1 MSNPEK
7 TEEVRAPKPVAE
19 NLIAQ
24 ALATADDFGH
34 EMRVKGL
41 LESNGGK
48 VVHGWTYLDP
58 LEQKPRQFDLRC
70 RIVEPQHGVFHLQLA
85 TECKNLN
92 ADAPLIISGS
102 KRTKSEAFHDFV
114 VSDPTAGGVRIRVM
128 RAQTESYLYRQDE
141 FVGKSLLRLKP
152 NKDGT
157 ALVPG
162 SALESEIYNRW
173 TQALSSADELCK
185 KAALVA
191 ENNTRVISTLV
202 LPLVVVPDGSLWIA
216 EYGTDGAI
224 ISGPAAVPSATLFV
238 NHEVVVR
245 PQNNWMNLT
254 HVHFFTFSGLRR
266 FLAELH
272 TAGSWSDWF
281 PSSATEHKPPVH

>member
-7 TEEVRAPKPVAE
+7 AE
-19 NLIAQ
+19 AARDPSAGSAELIAK
-24 ALATADDFGH
+24 ALAAADDFGH

-70 RIVEPQHGVFHLQLA
+70 RIDEPQHGDFHLRLA
-85 TECKNLN
+85 VECKNL
-92 ADAPLIISGS
+92 AAEAPLIVSGS
-102 KRTKSEAFHDFV
+102 KRTRAESFHDFV
-114 VSDPTAGGVRIRVM
+114 VSDPSAGGVRIRVM
-128 RAQTESYLYRQDE
+128 RVQADSYLYRQDQ

-152 NKDGT
+152 NRDGT
-157 ALVPG
+157 AFVPA
-162 SALESEIYNRW
+162 SALESEIYSRW

-185 KAALVA
+185 AAGLVA
-191 ENNTRVISTLV
+191 ENQTKVISTLI
-202 LPLVVVPDGSLWIA
+202 LPLVIVPDGSLWTV
-216 EYGTDGAI
+216 EYGNDGAI
-224 ISGPAAVPSATLFV
+224 ASGPLAVPSATMFV

-245 PQNNWMNLT
+245 PKNNWMNLT

-272 TAGSWSDWF
+272 TGPWSDWF
-281 PSSATEHKPPVH
+281 PASATQHQPPVH